1 MKTVIESKHPLGK
14 HQQLMYVAN
23 RKAALKV
30 ISQKKK
36 KQELSVSYKLSD
48 LPNTALY
55 LGEGEYSHFY
65 TSCQCL
71 PITSRVSAHS
81 MLHFFL
87 FTAL

>member
-1 MKTVIESKHPLGK
+1 MIESKHPLGK

-23 RKAALKV
+23 RKATLKV
-30 ISQKKK
+30 ISQKK

-48 LPNTALY
+48 LPNTAPY

>member
-1 MKTVIESKHPLGK
+1 MIESKHPLGK
-14 HQQLMYVAN
+14 HQQLIYVAN
-23 RKAALKV
+23 TKAALKV
-30 ISQKKK
+30 ISQKKQK
-36 KQELSVSYKLSD
+36 KQELSVCYKLSD